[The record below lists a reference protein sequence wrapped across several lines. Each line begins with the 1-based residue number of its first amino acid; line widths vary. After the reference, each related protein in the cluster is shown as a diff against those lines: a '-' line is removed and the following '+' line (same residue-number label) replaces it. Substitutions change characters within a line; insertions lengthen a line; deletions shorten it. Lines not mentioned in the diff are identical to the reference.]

1 MSASLQPQKFP
12 TRQFS
17 RIAIKAKGR
26 ILFIDPCNVVA
37 VRAEGNYVSILPSE
51 SGAHW
56 LRESISVMAE
66 KLYHYGFVRINRSF
80 LVNAAFVEEI
90 RPWSTGEYVLRVKGG
105 KEYTVTRTYRK
116 NLKLLAESWIG
127 TFGFVPG

>member
-1 MSASLQPQKFP
+1 MNALLRLQKFP
-12 TRQFS
+12 RPHSS

-26 ILFIDPCNVVA
+26 ILFIDPYNVVA
-37 VRAEGNYVSILPSE
+37 VRAAGNYVSILPWDSA
-51 SGAHW
+51 AHW

-66 KLYHYGFVRINRSF
+66 KLNPYGFVRINRSF

-105 KEYTVTRTYRK
+105 KEYTVTRTYRQ

-127 TFGFVPG
+127 TFGFVIG

>member
-1 MSASLQPQKFP
+1 
-12 TRQFS
+12 
-17 RIAIKAKGR
+17 
-26 ILFIDPCNVVA
+26 
-37 VRAEGNYVSILPSE
+37 
-51 SGAHW
+51 
-56 LRESISVMAE
+56 
-66 KLYHYGFVRINRSF
+66 VRINRSF

-127 TFGFVPG
+127 TFGFVIG